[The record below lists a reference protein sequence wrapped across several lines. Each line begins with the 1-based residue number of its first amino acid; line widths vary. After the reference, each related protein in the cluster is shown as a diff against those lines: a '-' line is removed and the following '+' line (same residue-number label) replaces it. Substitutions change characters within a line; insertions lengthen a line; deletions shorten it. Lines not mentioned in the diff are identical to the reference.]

1 MELVVI
7 RSVVAKVVV
16 RFSAVTKVTQHVEW
30 EMYYHP
36 IGGGDVYGCLEGN
49 AFCLMDTPI

>member
-1 MELVVI
+1 MI

-16 RFSAVTKVTQHVEW
+16 RFSAVTKVTQHVER

-49 AFCLMDTPI
+49 AFA